1 MVIVDL
7 TRLHYCLEYE
17 FETYSKIVI
26 AKWKTYPELE
36 LFVAYVI
43 PQWFVGTFCNWHI
56 FKSPPGFAT
65 TNNPMESFN
74 KIIKARFTNFE
85 TLPLIAFI
93 LVIIEHLIPFYSENV
108 KEFLFYRIPH
118 KKTIAVSS
126 KLSVLALEMKGFLE
140 CTYKGLLHTHTINF
154 DLMSCTC
161 RWFRAFA
168 VCAHLICACDR
179 YNRELKGYTKPKVFV
194 FRPKRGRKPKALT
207 FTEVAFRSNPM
218 PVIVPIITGDNRPN
232 LFLKDTNNM
241 PGLPS
246 INASVPVEAIVSVG
260 DTTSVSATTVRI
272 LRSYRKTKEVV
283 DKPGEVKRLQK
294 SVVTPV
300 VGIVKAKRGRPKK
313 NAPALSIN

>member
-1 MVIVDL
+1 
-7 TRLHYCLEYE
+7 
-17 FETYSKIVI
+17 
-26 AKWKTYPELE
+26 
-36 LFVAYVI
+36 
-43 PQWFVGTFCNWHI
+43 
-56 FKSPPGFAT
+56 
-65 TNNPMESFN
+65 
-74 KIIKARFTNFE
+74 
-85 TLPLIAFI
+85 
-93 LVIIEHLIPFYSENV
+93 
-108 KEFLFYRIPH
+108 
-118 KKTIAVSS
+118 
-126 KLSVLALEMKGFLE
+126 
-140 CTYKGLLHTHTINF
+140 
-154 DLMSCTC
+154 MSCTC